1 MATYITLMNFTAQ
14 GISSVK
20 DSVKRAEAAKKAAT
34 KAGAAIK
41 EVLWTQGKYDVVVI
55 SEAPDDASATA
66 MVLNI
71 AKQGNVHTQML
82 RAFTAAEMEKILEK
96 VV

>member
-14 GISSVK
+14 GLTNVK
-20 DSVKRAEAAKKAAT
+20 NSVKRAEAAKKAAT
-34 KAGAAIK
+34 KAGVAIK

-82 RAFTAAEMEKILEK
+82 RAFTATEMEKILEK
-96 VV
+96 VD

>member
-1 MATYITLMNFTAQ
+1 MATYITLMNFTPQ
-14 GISSVK
+14 GISTVK

-34 KAGAAIK
+34 QAGAAIK

-82 RAFTAAEMEKILEK
+82 RAFTATEMEKILEK
-96 VV
+96 VA